1 MGVCIHVQGIVLA
14 GHSTG
19 CQDVVRYVTK
29 EGVDNIAGA
38 VLQAAVRLSFLGQ
51 SSI

>member
-1 MGVCIHVQGIVLA
+1 MTDVEACVQGIVLA

-29 EGVDNIAGA
+29 EGIENIAGA
-38 VLQAAVRLSFLGQ
+38 VLQAAVSPQ
-51 SSI
+51 